1 MNEGINAF
9 LLHYKEDAATSSFS
23 GDFLLQTPTQS
34 PAQYLRMMKTIWIIQ
49 RVLECSE
56 YKEACRNGNR
66 LLRCFVDGLAQKS
79 LDEFN
84 RFADGPRGN
93 PYKVR
98 NEPSE
103 EDLSPL
109 GKDAFAIWPKPVR
122 QPDSFD
128 IASMDSLKIVLRAA
142 LQLPPTPYLAPTSS
156 RHKELLLL
164 RHNST
169 LLEMVVRET
178 WQADQSSNSQS
189 YVFTLVE
196 HSYAIPRIQTNLS
209 FRKIVDLKTVS
220 LNPIYA
226 DPNNQSP
233 NIDLCLNTMGN
244 HQNRGPDDQ
253 LPFRAYPGR
262 SSFLSNSLVGSN
274 DSEMH
279 AKL

>member
-1 MNEGINAF
+1 MSRISLLEARIFGNTPPLASGRVAVRCDQIQIPEFIVDKFEEASRTTRPDLSSGSALPMNEGINAF
-9 LLHYKEDAATSSFS
+9 LLHYKEDAVTSSFS

-49 RVLECSE
+49 TVLECTE
-56 YKEACRNGNR
+56 YKEACQNGNR
-66 LLRCFVDGLAQKS
+66 LLRCFVEGLAQKS

-122 QPDSFD
+122 QPDRFD
-128 IASMDSLKIVLRAA
+128 TASMDSLKIVLRAA

-178 WQADQSSNSQS
+178 WQADQYTNSQS
-189 YVFTLVE
+189 YVF
-196 HSYAIPRIQTNLS
+196 SI
-209 FRKIVDLKTVS
+209 
-220 LNPIYA
+220 LNVHG
-226 DPNNQSP
+226 
-233 NIDLCLNTMGN
+233 T
-244 HQNRGPDDQ
+244 
-253 LPFRAYPGR
+253 
-262 SSFLSNSLVGSN
+262 
-274 DSEMH
+274 
-279 AKL
+279 K